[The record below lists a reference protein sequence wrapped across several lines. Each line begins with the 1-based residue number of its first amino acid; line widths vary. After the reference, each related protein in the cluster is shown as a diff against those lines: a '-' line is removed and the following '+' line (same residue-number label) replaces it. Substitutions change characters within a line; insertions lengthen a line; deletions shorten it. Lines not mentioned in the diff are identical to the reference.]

1 MIRANFNTYQSYV
14 TDSLY
19 QWDKNQDL
27 VISGLN
33 LSVAPEIHFANADME
48 RALVRQSTLNDG
60 IITVRIPNS
69 LLQTS
74 YPIKAY
80 VGVYE
85 GDSFKVIESVII
97 PIMPKEKP
105 ADYTIEDSDEEI
117 YSFNALE
124 YKINN
129 SLVGERGPQGERGPA
144 GSGILNVAMITRTTW
159 PTANDYVINFDFT
172 GFEDGTHFFVLIPT
186 SDIVFNGLT
195 TVGHSL
201 HYYNGTD
208 WVDIEGLVGAKYG
221 VGQGILVELTLNS
234 EVVEYA
240 RVLNPPSVN

>member
-48 RALVRQSTLNDG
+48 RALVRQSTLDDG

-117 YSFNALE
+117 YSFNKLETELRNLTLRIAALE
-124 YKINN
+124 
-129 SLVGERGPQGERGPA
+129 
-144 GSGILNVAMITRTTW
+144 
-159 PTANDYVINFDFT
+159 
-172 GFEDGTHFFVLIPT
+172 
-186 SDIVFNGLT
+186 
-195 TVGHSL
+195 
-201 HYYNGTD
+201 
-208 WVDIEGLVGAKYG
+208 AK
-221 VGQGILVELTLNS
+221 VQ
-234 EVVEYA
+234 
-240 RVLNPPSVN
+240 